1 MLPAFWN
8 FGGGMGSRKGA
19 ALMSN
24 PTEVE
29 LCPVSEWAQA
39 LAMLYRRVAG
49 ELRESLV
56 REALEEAGNGQLD
69 LSGLWIGRRR
79 GRIVAAMLSQVLAGK
94 AAALW
99 APEVGV
105 TIGRATLAATLIRE
119 AVADMRDRGVG
130 LVQALVDASSP
141 RRASGDFEHAGLP
154 RVTELTYMARD
165 TACPLPPRPGVPQF
179 HWRSYCPETEPAFR
193 EVLDTTYIGSLD
205 MPELEGVRALD
216 DILAGHRAGGRF
228 DPARWHVGHLPDE
241 PASAAVVL
249 LGAGLEPG
257 TWEVSYL
264 GLSPSARGRGL
275 GRAAIDHALSL
286 ARPHASRLELAVDA
300 RNTPAEHLYQR
311 CGFEP
316 FDRRGVHLAV
326 LRRP

>member
-1 MLPAFWN
+1 
-8 FGGGMGSRKGA
+8 
-19 ALMSN
+19 MSN
-24 PTEVE
+24 STEVE
-29 LCPVSEWAQA
+29 LCPVSEWTQA
-39 LAMLYRRVAG
+39 LAMLYRRVAV

-69 LSGLWIGRRR
+69 LSGLWVGRRR
-79 GRIVAAMLSQVLAGK
+79 GRIVAAMLSQVLDGR

-99 APEVGV
+99 APEIGV
-105 TIGRATLAATLIRE
+105 TLGRATLAAALIR
-119 AVADMRDRGVG
+119 AAMADMRNRGVG

-141 RRASGDFEHAGLP
+141 RRASDDFEQAGLP
-154 RVTELTYMARD
+154 RVTELTYLARD
-165 TACPLPPRPGVPQF
+165 TARPLPHRSGMPEF
-179 HWRSYCPETEPAFR
+179 HWRSYCSETEADFR
-193 EVLDTTYIGSLD
+193 EVLDTTYVGSLD
-205 MPELEGVRALD
+205 MPELEGVRSLD

-228 DPARWHVGHLPDE
+228 DPARWHVGRLPGE

-257 TWEVSYL
+257 TWEISYL

-275 GRAAIDHALSL
+275 GRAVIDHALSL

-300 RNTPAEHLYQR
+300 RNTPAEHLYER

-316 FDRRGVHLAV
+316 FDRRGVHLTV